1 MATQN
6 PIEAEG
12 TYALPEAQLDRF
24 MLKVLVDYPD
34 TADELVVIDRAL
46 AGPVEVEQALSLEE
60 LTALQEAVRSVYV
73 DPALVR
79 YAQRLAAATRDL
91 PAAGLGDLAP
101 YVEYG
106 VSPRGPI
113 NLALSAR
120 ALALLRG
127 RRYTV
132 AADLQDL
139 VKEVFRHR
147 IVLSYEGLAD
157 DVTADAILDRVL
169 AGVAVPVQD
178 FVREE
183 MAS

>member
-1 MATQN
+1 
-6 PIEAEG
+6 
-12 TYALPEAQLDRF
+12 
-24 MLKVLVDYPD
+24 MLKVLVDYPE
-34 TADELVVIDRAL
+34 AEDELVVIDRAL
-46 AGPVEVEQALSLEE
+46 AGAVEVEQTLSLDE
-60 LTALQEAVRSVYV
+60 LATLQAAVTDVYV

-91 PAAGLGDLAP
+91 GGAGLEELAA

-127 RRYTV
+127 RRYV
-132 AADLQDL
+132 VPADLRELTKD
-139 VKEVFRHR
+139 VFRHR
-147 IVLSYEGLAD
+147 IVLSYEALAD
-157 DVTADAILDRVL
+157 DVTADAVLDRVL
-169 AGVAVPVQD
+169 EAVATPDHD

-183 MAS
+183 VAS

>member
-1 MATQN
+1 
-6 PIEAEG
+6 
-12 TYALPEAQLDRF
+12 
-24 MLKVLVDYPD
+24 VLVDYPEA
-34 TADELVVIDRAL
+34 ADELVVIDRAL
-46 AGPVEVEQALSLEE
+46 AGAIAVEQTLSLDE
-60 LTALQEAVRSVYV
+60 LAALQVAVRDVYV

-91 PAAGLGDLAP
+91 RRAELTELAS

-113 NLALSAR
+113 NLALAAR

-127 RRYTV
+127 RRYVV
-132 AADLQDL
+132 ANDLRDL
-139 VKEVFRHR
+139 TKDVFRHR
-147 IVLSYEGLAD
+147 IVLSYEALAD
-157 DVTADAILDRVL
+157 DVTADAVLDRVL
-169 AGVAVPVQD
+169 EAVVTPEHD

>member
-1 MATQN
+1 
-6 PIEAEG
+6 
-12 TYALPEAQLDRF
+12 
-24 MLKVLVDYPD
+24 
-34 TADELVVIDRAL
+34 VIDRAL
-46 AGPVEVEQALSLEE
+46 ADAVELEQVLTLEE
-60 LTALQEAVRSVYV
+60 LAALQRTVRSIYV

-91 PAAGLGDLAP
+91 GEAGLTELAA

-127 RRYTV
+127 RRYV
-132 AADLQDL
+132 VPHDLRELTKD
-139 VKEVFRHR
+139 VFRHR
-147 IVLSYEGLAD
+147 IVLSYEALAD
-157 DVTADAILDRVL
+157 DVTADTVLDRVL
-169 AGVAVPVQD
+169 DTVAVPDHD

-183 MAS
+183 VAS